1 MHTGTLRPRGG
12 EQRVTFTELFFDLV
26 YVFAVTQL
34 SHLLL
39 GHLSWHGAA
48 QTLLLLLAVWW
59 AWIYTAWHT
68 NWFDPDR
75 PSVRI
80 VLVAVMLASLVM
92 SAALPR
98 AFGEHGLM
106 FAAAYVAVQVVR
118 TASSVAAAP
127 RGPLRRNL
135 ARVLAWAVL
144 SGAFWIAGGLA
155 HGLPRELLWAA
166 AVGTDLLAPWVGF
179 VTPGLGRSATT
190 DWSID
195 GAHLAERC
203 QLFLIIA
210 FGESI
215 LVTGATFAAHPSRAA
230 GTALLTAFGA
240 SVGLWWTYFGSS
252 AEAGSR
258 VIAAADDPGRLARSA
273 YTFLHL
279 PMVAGVVVSAVAD
292 ELVIHHPGGHTAPG
306 TAIAVLGGPALFLTG
321 HALFKRAVWGR
332 VPRSHL
338 AGVLVLAALGALTP
352 LVPPLALAACATATV
367 AGVAVRTA
375 LARRREPQEG

>member
-1 MHTGTLRPRGG
+1 MAAQLFRSHSLERTSADRGIS
-12 EQRVTFTELFFDLV
+12 R
-26 YVFAVTQL
+26 Y
-34 SHLLL
+34 
-39 GHLSWHGAA
+39 WRGAA

-106 FAAAYVAVQVVR
+106 FAATYVAVQVVR
-118 TASSVAAAP
+118 TACSVAAAP

-203 QLFLIIA
+203 QLFLILA

-215 LVTGATFAAHPSRAA
+215 LVTGATFAAHPSPAA

-258 VIAAADDPGRLARSA
+258 IWRGCSSSPPSGPSRRWCRPWHSRPAPPRPWRASPSVRPSPAAGS
-273 YTFLHL
+273 
-279 PMVAGVVVSAVAD
+279 
-292 ELVIHHPGGHTAPG
+292 
-306 TAIAVLGGPALFLTG
+306 
-321 HALFKRAVWGR
+321 
-332 VPRSHL
+332 
-338 AGVLVLAALGALTP
+338 
-352 LVPPLALAACATATV
+352 
-367 AGVAVRTA
+367 
-375 LARRREPQEG
+375 RRRARCAP